1 MVDRYIVLYTE
12 YHEEGEAE
20 EMKGFSIK
28 TEIEEYATFEQYAK
42 EAELGAEDL
51 VLCGEHT
58 YQKYIAPLNLGVQT
72 LFREK
77 YGKGEP
83 TDAMVDAMLD
93 ELRDKTFGRIIAIG
107 GGTVIDI
114 AKAIAVAEAEDKV
127 DDLYDKVAELKKIH
141 PLVII
146 PTTCGTGSE
155 VTNISV
161 INRVSKGVKMGLAS
175 DAMLADKAVLITNM
189 LDSLPYQVFAT
200 SSIDAMVHSVESFL
214 SPNACSISQL
224 FSKEAL
230 KLILI
235 CWKKSVEEG
244 GGDAWKNYAAE
255 FLKASNWAGVGFGY
269 GGCAAVHACAYPLGS
284 VYHIPH
290 GQSNQLMFK
299 DVMKKYKE
307 IQPEG
312 KINEL
317 ESVIAEV
324 LSVTPENALD
334 TLYQLMDQILK
345 KEPLREFGVKE
356 SDLPVFA
363 KDVIQ
368 TQQRLL
374 RNNYTELTE
383 EQILEVYRAAY

>member
-1 MVDRYIVLYTE
+1 
-12 YHEEGEAE
+12 
-20 EMKGFSIK
+20 MKGFTIK
-28 TEIEEYATFEQYAK
+28 TEIEEYDTFGEYAAQ
-42 EAELGAEDL
+42 AELGPQDL

-58 YQKYIAPLNLGVQT
+58 YDKYVAPLSLGVQT

-83 TDAMVDAMLD
+83 TDGMVDAILD
-93 ELRDKTFGRIIAIG
+93 ALREKEFDRIIAIG
-107 GGTVIDI
+107 GGTVVDI
-114 AKAIAVAEAEDKV
+114 AKVVAVAGKEDKV
-127 DDLYDKVAELKKIH
+127 DDLYDNVDKLKKVH

-175 DAMLADKAVLITNM
+175 NAMLADKAVMITNM
-189 LDSLPYQVFAT
+189 LDSLPYKIFAT

-214 SPNACSISQL
+214 SPNGCSISRI
-224 FSKEAL
+224 FSTEAL
-230 KLILI
+230 KTILQ
-235 CWKKSVEEG
+235 CWKKSVEAG
-244 GGDAWKNYAAE
+244 GGDKWKNYAAD
-255 FLKASNWAGVGFGY
+255 FLKASNWAGLGFGY
-269 GGCAAVHACAYPLGS
+269 AGCAAVHACAYPLGS

-299 DVMKKYKE
+299 DVMEKYKE

-312 KINEL
+312 RINDL
-317 ESVIAEV
+317 EDIIAECLGV
-324 LSVTPENALD
+324 AQSDALAA
-334 TLYQLMDQILK
+334 LYELMDKILE
-345 KEPLREFGVKE
+345 KEPLRNFGVKE

-363 KDVIQ
+363 GDVIK

-374 RNNYTELTE
+374 KNNYVELSE
-383 EQILEVYRAAY
+383 KQVLEIYKAAY

>member
-1 MVDRYIVLYTE
+1 
-12 YHEEGEAE
+12 
-20 EMKGFSIK
+20 MKAFSIK
-28 TEIEEYATFEQYAK
+28 TEIEEYTTFEQYAK
-42 EAELGAEDL
+42 EAQLGADDL

-58 YQKYIAPLNLGVQT
+58 YQKYIVPLNLDVQT

-83 TDAMVDAMLD
+83 TDAMVNAMLD
-93 ELRDKTFGRIIAIG
+93 ELRTKTFGRIIAIG

-114 AKAIAVAEAEDKV
+114 AKAIAVAGAEDKV
-127 DDLYDKVAELKKIH
+127 DDLYDKVAELKKMH

-189 LDSLPYQVFAT
+189 LDSLPYQIFAT

-235 CWKKSVEEG
+235 CWKKSVEAG

-317 ESVIAEV
+317 EAVIAEA

-345 KEPLREFGVKE
+345 KEPLHEFRVKE

-374 RNNYTELTE
+374 KNNYIELTE
-383 EQILEVYRAAY
+383 EQILEIYRAAY